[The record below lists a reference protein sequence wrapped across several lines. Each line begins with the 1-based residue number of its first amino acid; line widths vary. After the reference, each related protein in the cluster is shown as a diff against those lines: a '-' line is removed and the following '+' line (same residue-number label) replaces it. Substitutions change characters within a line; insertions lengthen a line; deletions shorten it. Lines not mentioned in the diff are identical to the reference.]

1 MKVVMK
7 VAVAELQIFSQHGS
21 LKDYREGCTRAE
33 NMACL
38 VLKSG
43 RCSSLPLYLEL
54 AHKALEYE

>member
-1 MKVVMK
+1 
-7 VAVAELQIFSQHGS
+7 
-21 LKDYREGCTRAE
+21 
-33 NMACL
+33 MACL